1 MRKTLLLST
10 ALFAIGL
17 SPAMAEDNTWTLK
30 ERPAP
35 TSAQVQPAAPVAPQ
49 AQTNFQA
56 IGEAPAAEMVAEDPV
71 MASIKP
77 LQKEWARI
85 KYQIPDE
92 DTQLAAIHKL
102 EAQAAQVSAKFP
114 SSAEA
119 KIWEGIILSTD
130 AGIVK
135 GLSALGKVKKAKE
148 LFETSLKLDAKA
160 LDGSAH
166 TSLGSL
172 YYQVPGWP
180 VAFGDNDEAEKHLKM
195 ALQMN
200 PNGIDPNYFYGDFL
214 LQDDRPQEAKKYLEH
229 ALMSPDRP
237 DRALA
242 DAGRRQEIKA
252 ALAKLVEDSKHKK
265 KFN

>member
-10 ALFAIGL
+10 ALFALTL
-17 SPAMAEDNTWTLK
+17 SPAFAEDTPWTIK
-30 ERPAP
+30 ERA
-35 TSAQVQPAAPVAPQ
+35 AQPAFQTIDQAGTEEPV
-49 AQTNFQA
+49 
-56 IGEAPAAEMVAEDPV
+56 IEDPV
-71 MASIKP
+71 MASLKP

-92 DTQLAAIHKL
+92 DSKLNAIHKL
-102 EAQAAQVSAKFP
+102 EAQAAQLSAQYP
-114 SSAEA
+114 NRAET

-148 LFETSLKLDAKA
+148 LFEFSLKLDPKA

-180 VAFGDNDEAEKHLKM
+180 VAFGDDDEAEKHLKM
-195 ALQMN
+195 ALQQN
-200 PNGIDPNYFYGDFL
+200 PDGIDPNFFYGDFL
-214 LQDDRPQEAKKYLEH
+214 LQDDRASEAKKYLEH
-229 ALMSPDRP
+229 ALMAPDRP

-252 ALAKLVEDSKHKK
+252 ALAKIAEEGKNKK